1 MALQIWRRKMIWDI
15 LAKSRDGALILLAVE
30 GLLLGAVPLVALYY
44 VTKGLRQLLPQ
55 VRPGLRRAHEALLRV
70 QALVERVMAGLRA
83 PFLWGHGV
91 IAGLRALGSK
101 VRHMLRVGR

>member
-44 VTKGLRQLLPQ
+44 MTKGLRRFLPQ
-55 VRPGLRRAHEALLRV
+55 VAPAFRRTHEELLRI
-70 QALVERVMAGLRA
+70 QALVERLMAGLRA
-83 PFLWGHGV
+83 PFLWCHGV

-101 VRHMLRVGR
+101 VRHMLCLGR